1 MAYSPVKKL
10 VLLLVATTFM
20 LTGCLG
26 QKSPEER
33 MYEIMENAVK
43 AEKGFEDQQNP
54 LVELETKENELF
66 DKITS
71 LGMKEKEQ
79 INKLSDEALSMAD
92 KRNEHIDKEKKS
104 IQESREKFKDAD
116 SVMKKIK
123 DPELKEKA
131 EFLYKTMNDRY
142 AAHDTLYNEYT
153 KAIEGDKDLYKA
165 LKSGDINLDD
175 LEKKVENI
183 NQHYSKVLEANEKF
197 NKLTE
202 TYNKE
207 KLAFY
212 KLAGL
217 DGNS

>member
-1 MAYSPVKKL
+1 MFYSPVKKL
-10 VLLLVATTFM
+10 VFMVVATTLL

-33 MYEIMENAVK
+33 MYEIMENAVA
-43 AEKGFEDQQNP
+43 AEKDFEAQQNP

-66 DKITS
+66 DKIIG

-92 KRNEHIDKEKKS
+92 KRKEHIEKEKES
-104 IQESREKFKDAD
+104 IKDSREKFKDAA
-116 SVMKKIK
+116 SILEKMK
-123 DPELKEKA
+123 DPKLKEKA
-131 EFLYKTMNDRY
+131 EFLYKTMNERY
-142 AAHDTLYNEYT
+142 AAHDALYNEYT
-153 KAIEGDKDLYKA
+153 KALEGDKDLYKS

-175 LEKKVENI
+175 LEKKVNSI
-183 NQHYSKVLEANEKF
+183 NEHYSNVLKANENF

-207 KLAFY
+207 KFAFY
-212 KLAGL
+212 KMAGL
-217 DGNS
+217 DGKS